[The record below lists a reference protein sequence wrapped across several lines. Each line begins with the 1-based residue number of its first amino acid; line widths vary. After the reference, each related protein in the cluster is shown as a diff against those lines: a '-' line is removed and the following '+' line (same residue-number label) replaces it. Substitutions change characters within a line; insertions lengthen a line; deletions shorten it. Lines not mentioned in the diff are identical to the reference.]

1 MRNDNSPM
9 RMGVLAVAISIAS
22 QAMAVDNMPPMP
34 PDTTIPFI
42 EEKVVEVTLDDGT
55 TLELT
60 ESEVEQIRIKQRT
73 LQKYRYEQDELA
85 EERRALA
92 ERERQNNLDAA
103 LTNRMPLDPKEIR
116 DIRQRE
122 LEVKAAENSPV
133 TGDVKF
139 DMRTIELD
147 VEEPRPIEISVSKGF
162 ASSIVFFD
170 ENGAPWPIV
179 GDKVIADESAFSA
192 TILTSNPHM
201 AVFEIKREF
210 AQSNALITLQD
221 MPLPVTIKLSGEEGK
236 VDSRLI
242 VRIPQFGPLSQS
254 MPVTQTRRQIQN
266 VSDAMLAMLNGGRL
280 PGGVEYQLNGVD
292 GTVFVKD
299 GRMFIRTKAFL
310 KAPPALAEQISPTG
324 VNVYELLPR
333 ISLLFSVNGEQVTA
347 KVEEKP
353 QIQLSRKS
361 SIFGGN

>member
-1 MRNDNSPM
+1 MRTGKPTF
-9 RMGVLAVAISIAS
+9 RLAALAASIALS
-22 QAMAVDNMPPMP
+22 GNAIAADSMPPMP
-34 PDTTIPFI
+34 PETTIPFI
-42 EEKVVEVTLDDGT
+42 EEEMVTVTLSDGSE
-55 TLELT
+55 LELT
-60 ESEVEQIRIKQRT
+60 ESELELMKQKQRA
-73 LQKYRYEQDELA
+73 LQKYRYEQEQLA
-85 EERRALA
+85 DERRALQ
-92 ERERQNNLDAA
+92 ERERRNELDAS
-103 LTNRMPLDPKEIR
+103 LDRRHPLEPEEITE
-116 DIRQRE
+116 IRQRE
-122 LEVKAAENSPV
+122 LRVRQAENAPV
-133 TGDVKF
+133 TGDVTF
-139 DMRTIELD
+139 EMRTIELD

-192 TILTSNPHM
+192 TILSSNPHM

-221 MPLPVTIKLSGEEGK
+221 MPLPVTIKLAGEEGK

-242 VRIPQFGPLSQS
+242 VRIPQFGPLSQGL
-254 MPVTQTRRQIQN
+254 PVTQTRRQIEN

-280 PGGVEYQLNGVD
+280 PGGVEYRLNGVD
-292 GTVFVKD
+292 GTVFVKN
-299 GRMFIRTKAFL
+299 GRMYIRTKAFL
-310 KAPPALAEQISPTG
+310 KAPPALAAQISPTG

-353 QIQLSRKS
+353 QVQLSRQS
-361 SIFGGN
+361 SIFSGN